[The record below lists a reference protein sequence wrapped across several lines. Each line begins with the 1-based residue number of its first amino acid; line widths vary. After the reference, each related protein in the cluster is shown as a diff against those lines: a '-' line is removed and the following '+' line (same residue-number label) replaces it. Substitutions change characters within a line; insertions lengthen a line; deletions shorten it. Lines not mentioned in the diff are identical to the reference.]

1 MSNYIILIPFRSGSK
16 GLKNKNIKLV
26 FGKPLYYW
34 TLKIAREIGVEIYI
48 STDYKKNILTY
59 LSDNE
64 SFIARSEQFS
74 RDETLMS
81 EVISDFIKS
90 EKIINKNIILLQVT
104 SPLRVKEDILN
115 CIKRFEL
122 KKHDLVT
129 TICKTENN
137 SLKFGFFNDNNFT
150 PVNNSEFCFS
160 NRQSLPYLYKL
171 TGSVYVFNSN
181 WFLSNN
187 GFVTDK
193 IGGVLVDQK
202 NSVDIDNIKDINLIN
217 KI

>member
-1 MSNYIILIPFRSGSK
+1 MSNYIIFIPFRSGSK

-26 FGKPLYYW
+26 SGEPLYYW

-48 STDYKKNILTY
+48 STDYNKDILTY

-64 SFIARSEQFS
+64 SFIARSEQFA

-115 CIKRFEL
+115 CIKRFES

-137 SLKFGFFNDNNFT
+137 SLKYGFFN
-150 PVNNSEFCFS
+150 
-160 NRQSLPYLYKL
+160 
-171 TGSVYVFNSN
+171 
-181 WFLSNN
+181 
-187 GFVTDK
+187 
-193 IGGVLVDQK
+193 
-202 NSVDIDNIKDINLIN
+202 
-217 KI
+217 

>member
-1 MSNYIILIPFRSGSK
+1 MSNYIIFIPFRSGSK

-26 FGKPLYYW
+26 SGKPLYYW
-34 TLKIAREIGVEIYI
+34 TLKIAREICVEIYI
-48 STDYKKNILTY
+48 STDYNKNILTH

-64 SFIARSEQFS
+64 SFITRSDQFA

-115 CIKRFEL
+115 CITRFES

-129 TICKTENN
+129 TICKTE
-137 SLKFGFFNDNNFT
+137 T
-150 PVNNSEFCFS
+150 
-160 NRQSLPYLYKL
+160 
-171 TGSVYVFNSN
+171 
-181 WFLSNN
+181 
-187 GFVTDK
+187 
-193 IGGVLVDQK
+193 
-202 NSVDIDNIKDINLIN
+202 
-217 KI
+217 

>member
-1 MSNYIILIPFRSGSK
+1 MSNYIIFIPFRSGSK

-26 FGKPLYYW
+26 AGEPLYYW
-34 TLKIAREIGVEIYI
+34 TLKIARELGVKIYI
-48 STDYKKNILTY
+48 STDYSKNILTH

-64 SFIARSEQFS
+64 SFITRSEQFV

-81 EVISDFIKS
+81 EVIADFIKS
-90 EKIINKNIILLQVT
+90 EKIIDQNIILLQVT

-115 CIKRFEL
+115 CIRRFES

-129 TICKTENN
+129 TICQTENN
-137 SLKFGFFNDNNFT
+137 SLKYGFFDDDNFT
-150 PVNNSEFCFS
+150 PVNSSKFCFS
-160 NRQSLPYLYKL
+160 NRQSLPNLYKL
-171 TGSVYVFNSN
+171 TGSVYVFNSD
-181 WFLSNN
+181 WFVLNN
-187 GFVTDK
+187 GFETDN

-202 NSVDIDNIKDINLIN
+202 NSVDIDNIKDISLIK

>member
-1 MSNYIILIPFRSGSK
+1 MSNYIIFIPFRSGSK

-26 FGKPLYYW
+26 SGEPLYYW

-48 STDYKKNILTY
+48 STDYNKDILTY

-64 SFIARSEQFS
+64 SFIARSEQFA

-115 CIKRFEL
+115 CIKRFES

-137 SLKFGFFNDNNFT
+137 SLKYGFFNDNNFT
-150 PVNNSEFCFS
+150 PINNSKFCFS

-171 TGSVYVFNSN
+171 TGSIYVFNSD

-187 GFVTDK
+187 GFETDN